1 MTYNPTR
8 VRPLATTVAVA
19 LLATAAAGALA
30 APASAAPDQSV
41 SGSSNV
47 LMTIPD
53 SGPSTPASTSITIPA
68 GKGQV
73 KDVDVTLN
81 GINHTCI
88 GDLTVTLT
96 HNGVTAAFMDRV
108 GDCNDAGA
116 RTFTFDDEAASIMGY
131 SQPPDFPAFQSGSY
145 KPSTGAG
152 VDVPVASTLTGFD
165 GAAASGTW
173 ELAIVDKAGGDQGSL
188 AGWSIDI
195 DYNDPAAPSGSV
207 VIDGGSAITNTSDV
221 TLNLAA
227 ADAESFTTGL
237 TGMRFSNDG
246 TNWSAV
252 QPYAATAAWTLGDG
266 DGTKTVWVQF
276 ADGIGNLSAPAS
288 DTIDLDTKAPKVKKP
303 SPENK
308 ATGVKVGAKV
318 SFAVSEALLKSTVT
332 KRTVKLVAGG
342 KTVKAKVAYK
352 AGKKKVV
359 LKPKKDLMANTT
371 YKVKISKKVTDLAGN
386 SLSTKGWKFTTR

>member
-8 VRPLATTVAVA
+8 VRPLATTVAA
-19 LLATAAAGALA
+19 AMLATAAAGALA

-41 SGSSNV
+41 SGASNV

-81 GINHTCI
+81 GLDHTCI

-96 HNGVTAAFMDRV
+96 HNGVTSSFMDRV
-108 GDCNDAGA
+108 GDCDDAGP
-116 RTFTFDDEAASIMGY
+116 RTFTFDDEAASIMGW
-131 SQPPDFPAFQSGSY
+131 SAPPDYPPFQSGSY

-152 VDVPVASTLTGFD
+152 LDVPVASTLTGFD

-173 ELAIVDKAGGDQGSL
+173 ELAIVDKAGGDQGTL

-207 VIDGGSAITNTSDV
+207 VIDGGAAITDSSAV
-221 TLNLAA
+221 TLSLAA
-227 ADAESFTTGL
+227 ADPDNFSTGL
-237 TGMRFSNDG
+237 ASMRFSNDG
-246 TNWSAV
+246 TTWSAL
-252 QPYAATAAWTLGDG
+252 QPYAASAAWTLGDG
-266 DGTKTVWVQF
+266 DGTKTVWVQY
-276 ADGIGNLSAPAS
+276 ADGVGNLSTPAS
-288 DTIDLDTKAPKVKKP
+288 DTIELDTKAPKAKKA
-303 SPENK
+303 SPKNK
-308 ATGVKVGAKV
+308 ATDVKRDAKV
-318 SFAVSEALLKSTVT
+318 SFVASEALLKSTVT
-332 KRTVKLVAGG
+332 KRTVKLTAGG
-342 KTVKAKVAYK
+342 KTVKAKVSYK

-359 LKPKKDLMANTT
+359 LTPKKNLMAGTT

-386 SLSTKGWKFTTR
+386 SLSMKGWKFTTR